1 MFISVFARDNG
12 QVANGVA
19 DDNLPSFG
27 GLFCLERDNFIS
39 LCRESCSVRQPV
51 QAATAATRGDYQ
63 KPDLERG
70 SSAGVSCE
78 S

>member
-1 MFISVFARDNG
+1 MFISVFARDSG

-19 DDNLPSFG
+19 DDNLSGFG
-27 GLFCLERDNFIS
+27 GLFCLERDNFIQGKLFRPS
-39 LCRESCSVRQPV
+39 TRPSCHG
-51 QAATAATRGDYQ
+51 ATRGDYQ